1 MVRHSCG
8 CCPHHVPLYQM
19 NMDDKK
25 TAGKILQEI
34 SLSLDSFTKET
45 AFPGL
50 LGGYMGAALFFAYYY
65 QLTGKQKYLQKVHQ
79 LLERSVQDMG
89 ETALPLSHCS
99 GIAGMV
105 WNIQHLIKAGF
116 VNEDGMDDV
125 FEEVD
130 EVLGQQ
136 MLRALQEGQHDFL
149 HQGLGI
155 ALYFLE
161 RDPHPQ
167 AKHYLAALVSTLE
180 STAVKT
186 SAGISWQ
193 DHLTGL
199 GGRPAGEVTFNMG
212 LAHGVP
218 AIISILGMIYQKG
231 IAPAQTSDLIRKG
244 ISWILKAENSPEE
257 GLTALYPVLTDAGHQ
272 ALTGKQS
279 RLGWCYGDLGI
290 ATMLLN
296 AGISLQDNTYQ
307 EKALQ
312 IFHHTLSHRD
322 SKNGNVHDACLC
334 HGSAGI
340 AHIYRRAWLQ
350 TKDPALL
357 TGATYWLQET
367 FKMNTHKDAPAGFR
381 FYGKDAYENS
391 YGILE
396 GVAGIGLA
404 LMAALDEDTD
414 PLWDRCILLC

>member
-1 MVRHSCG
+1 
-8 CCPHHVPLYQM
+8 M
-19 NMDDKK
+19 NDKR
-25 TAGKILQEI
+25 TAGKILQDI
-34 SLSLDSFTKET
+34 SQSLDHFTKET
-45 AFPGL
+45 AVPGL
-50 LGGYMGAALFFAYYY
+50 LGGYTGAALFYAYYY
-65 QLTGKQKYLQKVHQ
+65 QLTGKQKYLKKTHQ
-79 LLERSVQDMG
+79 LLERGVQDMAG
-89 ETALPLSHCS
+89 TALPYSHCS

-116 VNEDGMDDV
+116 VNEDGMDDI
-125 FEEVD
+125 FEDVD
-130 EVLGQQ
+130 EILGEA
-136 MLRALQEGQHDFL
+136 MLTALQQGQHDFL

-161 RDPHPQ
+161 RGEHPQ
-167 AKHYLAALVSTLE
+167 AKHYLTSLVSILAA
-180 STAVKT
+180 TAVKMED
-186 SAGISWQ
+186 GVSWQ

-199 GGRPAGEVTFNMG
+199 GAKPREVTFNMG

-218 AIISILGMIYQKG
+218 AIISVLGMIHQQG
-231 IAPAQTSDLIRKG
+231 IAVTATNDLIRKG
-244 ISWILKAENSPEE
+244 ISWILKGENSPEE
-257 GLTALYPVLTDAGHQ
+257 GLIALYPVLTDANHR

-290 ATMLLN
+290 ATLLLN
-296 AGISLQDNTYQ
+296 TGIWLQDNTYQ
-307 EKALQ
+307 EKALH
-312 IFHHTLSHRD
+312 IFHHTLTHRN

-357 TGATYWLQET
+357 TGATNWLQET
-367 FKMNTHKDAPAGFR
+367 LQMNTHKDAPGGFR
-381 FYGKDAYENS
+381 FYAKDGYENS

-404 LMAALDEDTD
+404 LIAAIDETTD
-414 PLWDRCILLC
+414 PSWDRCMLLC

>member
-1 MVRHSCG
+1 M
-8 CCPHHVPLYQM
+8 M
-19 NMDDKK
+19 NMNDKK
-25 TAGKILQEI
+25 TAGKILQDI

-45 AFPGL
+45 AYPGL
-50 LGGYMGAALFFAYYY
+50 LGGYTGTALFFAYYY
-65 QLTGKQKYLQKVHQ
+65 QLTGKQKYLKKVHQ
-79 LLERSVQDMG
+79 LLERSVEDMA
-89 ETALPLSHCS
+89 EAALPFSHCS

-116 VNEDGMDDV
+116 VNEEGMDDI

-130 EVLGQQ
+130 DILGRE
-136 MLRALQEGQHDFL
+136 MLRAVQQGQHDFL

-161 RDPHPQ
+161 RAPHPQ
-167 AKHYLAALVSTLE
+167 ATHYLSALVATLE

-186 SAGISWQ
+186 TAGISWQ

-199 GGRPAGEVTFNMG
+199 GGRPVGEVTFNMG

-218 AIISILGMIYQKG
+218 AIISILSMIHQKG
-231 IAPAQTSDLIRKG
+231 IAPKQTNDLVRKG

-257 GLTALYPVLTDAGHQ
+257 ELTSLFPVLTDAGHQ

-312 IFHHTLSHRD
+312 IFHHTLSHRN

-367 FKMNTHKDAPAGFR
+367 FRMNTHQDAPAGFR
-381 FYGKDAYENS
+381 FYGKDGYENS

-396 GVAGIGLA
+396 GAAGIGLA
-404 LMAALDEDTD
+404 LMAAIDEETD

>member
-1 MVRHSCG
+1 
-8 CCPHHVPLYQM
+8 M
-19 NMDDKK
+19 NDKR
-25 TAGKILQEI
+25 TAGKILQDI
-34 SLSLDSFTKET
+34 SLSLDHFTKET

-50 LGGYMGAALFFAYYY
+50 LGGYTGAALFFAYYY
-65 QLTGKQKYLQKVHQ
+65 QLTGKQKYLQKVHE
-79 LLERSVQDMG
+79 LLERSVQDMAA
-89 ETALPLSHCS
+89 TALPYSYCS

-116 VNEDGMDDV
+116 VNEDTLDDM

-130 EVLGQQ
+130 EILGQE
-136 MLRALQEGQHDFL
+136 MLGALHQGQHDFL

-161 RDPHPQ
+161 RDAHPQ
-167 AKHYLAALVSTLE
+167 AKQYLTDLVSTLA

-186 SAGISWQ
+186 EDGISWQ

-199 GGRPAGEVTFNMG
+199 GGKPPGEVTFNMG

-218 AIISILGMIYQKG
+218 AIISVLGMIHHKG
-231 IAPAQTSDLIRKG
+231 IAVTQTNDLIRQG
-244 ISWILKAENSPEE
+244 ITWILKAENSPEE
-257 GLTALYPVLTDAGHQ
+257 GLTALYPVLTDATHQ

-290 ATMLLN
+290 ATLLLN
-296 AGISLQDNTYQ
+296 TGIWLQDNTYQ

-312 IFHHTLSHRD
+312 IFHHTLTHRNI
-322 SKNGNVHDACLC
+322 KNSNVYDACLC

-367 FKMNTHKDAPAGFR
+367 LQMNTHKDGPGGFR
-381 FYGKDAYENS
+381 FYAKDGYENS

-404 LMAALDEDTD
+404 LMAAIDENTD
-414 PLWDRCILLC
+414 PLWDRCMLLC